1 LDFSKAF
8 DRINH
13 NILIAKLIALGVRR
27 CLIPWICDFL
37 SNRRQAVN
45 INESRSEW
53 AYVNGGVSQGT
64 KLGPILFLVMIN
76 DLKMKSLN
84 SSHWKYV
91 DDVTISEVIKE
102 TEESRLQ
109 TEPDELQQWACENDM
124 KLNGLKCKEMVISFL
139 RQSDNY
145 TPLHINDQQL
155 ELVTSFKILGLTINN
170 HLKWNDNVA
179 IVVKKASKRLYIL
192 RVLHRSGIPSADLFS
207 IYNALIR
214 SVLEYVCAVW
224 HTSLP
229 QYLSNKIER
238 VQKHALRILYPFTDY
253 VEALFISRCSRLDNR
268 RHSICQNT
276 LQKIAKPCS
285 KLYHLLPSTRGNVHE
300 RSLRNNNQLSLPKCR
315 TERFK
320 NSFISRQCAIV
331 KLTYRPL
338 WS

>member
-1 LDFSKAF
+1 
-8 DRINH
+8 
-13 NILIAKLIALGVRR
+13 
-27 CLIPWICDFL
+27 
-37 SNRRQAVN
+37 AVK
-45 INESRSEW
+45 INEFRSEW
-53 AYVNGGVSQGT
+53 AYVNGGVPQGK

-84 SSHWKYV
+84 SFHWKYV

-109 TEPDELQQWACENDM
+109 TELNELQQWACENDM
-124 KLNGLKCKEMVISFL
+124 KLNGLKCKEMVVSFL

-179 IVVKKASKRLYIL
+179 IIVKKASKRLYIL
-192 RVLHRSGIPSADLFS
+192 RVLRRSGIPPADLLS

-214 SVLEYVCAVW
+214 SVLEYACAVW

-238 VQKHALRILYPFTDY
+238 VQKRALRILYPFTDY
-253 VEALFISRCSRLDNR
+253 AEALSISRCSRLDDR
-268 RHSICQNT
+268 RQSICQNT
-276 LQKIAKPCS
+276 LQKIANPCS
-285 KLYHLLPSTRGNVHE
+285 KLYHLLPSTRGNVHG

-320 NSFISRQCAIV
+320 NSFIPAMCYSQV
-331 KLTYRPL
+331 DV
-338 WS
+338 